1 MAGDD
6 MEIGEVFTVAQLNFL
21 YKNGIFVVDDG
32 DDFLIFSKQETERIE
47 KETQAIRQT
56 IRTIERLWD

>member
-1 MAGDD
+1 